1 MCEDPKPGVQAV
13 QMFGYPND
21 ASTGVPIF
29 VLREHV
35 LFTDG
40 EVGTSVRK
48 HRAKVRRRKDY
59 Y

>member
-1 MCEDPKPGVQAV
+1 MS
-13 QMFGYPND
+13 GYPSD

-35 LFTDG
+35 LFIYG
-40 EVGTSVRK
+40 EVGTSVKK
-48 HRAKVRRRKDY
+48 HRAKVRRRRINY